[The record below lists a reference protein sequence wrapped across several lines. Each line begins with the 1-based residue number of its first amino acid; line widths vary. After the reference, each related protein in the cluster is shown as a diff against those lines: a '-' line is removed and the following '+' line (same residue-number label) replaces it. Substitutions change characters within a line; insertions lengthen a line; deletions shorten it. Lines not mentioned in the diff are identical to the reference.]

1 MSDMEFDLIVIGG
14 GPAGYKTAT
23 AAARLGANVAIM
35 ERGRIGGTCLN
46 EGCIASETLLHLA
59 SLIEDVRSLSERGL
73 SGSVTGDFAAAVRHK
88 DTVVSSMRDGIPA
101 ALKRLGIS
109 LFHGEARFEHSSRVL
124 VEPPLDNPRGD
135 ERVSLEAERIVV
147 TTGSRPRVLPECPVD
162 GEFVVSSREF
172 LTRVSRL
179 PERLLCIGGG
189 AIGVEAAYLA
199 RQFGAQVT
207 IAEQG
212 MRLLPLARIPEH
224 VSDILERKFGRL
236 GIEVRTG
243 ISPVACRIEAGQVRV
258 AFSDG
263 SEGAYGMVLVAV
275 GRVPNTENLGLHA
288 IGVTTTPAGHIRTNE
303 YLETGVPGVYAA
315 GDVRAG
321 PMTANAALHDA
332 KVVVENALA
341 SKRVRANY
349 FKAPFV
355 VHSALEMATVGL
367 SEAQADEAGFTPEVA
382 RAGFGASGKAR
393 ARHDYEGFVEV
404 VHDAQTGQ
412 LLGGCIVGPEA
423 GEQILLIAAACQSSR
438 GLWLFKDL
446 SYSHPSWCEEIE
458 TAVDPYT
465 ASLARSARNLFRP
478 GILAQ
483 S

>member
-1 MSDMEFDLIVIGG
+1 MTPVEFDLIVIGG
-14 GPAGYKTAT
+14 GPAGYKTAIG
-23 AAARLGANVAIM
+23 AARLGAKVAVV
-35 ERGRIGGTCLN
+35 ERGRTGGTCLN
-46 EGCIASETLLHLA
+46 EGCIASKTLLHLA
-59 SLIEDVRSLSERGL
+59 SLIEDVRSLTGRGL
-73 SGSVTGDFAAAVRHK
+73 AGSVTGDFAAAVRHK
-88 DTVVSSMRDGIPA
+88 DAVITSIRDGIPA

-109 LFHGEARFEHSSRVL
+109 LVQGEARFEHSGCVI
-124 VEPPLDNPRGD
+124 VEPSAVNAGSDK
-135 ERVSLEAERIVV
+135 RVSLKGERIVV
-147 TTGSRPRVLPECPVD
+147 ATGSRPRVLPECPVD
-162 GEFVVSSREF
+162 GEVVVSSREF
-172 LTRVSRL
+172 LTRIGRL

-199 RQFGAQVT
+199 REFGACVT
-207 IAEQG
+207 IVERES
-212 MRLLPLARIPEH
+212 RLLPFARVPEH
-224 VSDILERKFGRL
+224 VSDILERKLERL

-243 ISPVACRIEAGQVRV
+243 ISPVACRIEAGQARV

-263 SEGAYGMVLVAV
+263 SESAYGLVLVAV
-275 GRVPNTENLGLHA
+275 GRVPNTEDLGLRT
-288 IGVTTTPAGHIRTNE
+288 IGVQTTPAGHIPTNE
-303 YLETGVPGVYAA
+303 YLETGVRGVYAA

-332 KVVVENALA
+332 KVVVENAIGG
-341 SKRVRANY
+341 KRVRANY

-367 SEAQADEAGFTPEVA
+367 SETQADEAGFTPEVA
-382 RAGFGASGKAR
+382 RASFGASGKAR

-404 VHDAQTGQ
+404 VHDAETGQ

-423 GEQILLIAAACQSSR
+423 GEQISLMAAACQSSR

-458 TAVDPYT
+458 TAVDPCT
-465 ASLARSARNLFRP
+465 ASLARSAGNLFRP